1 MYDFTEKL
9 IFYLKNQS
17 LDAVIKINPVYKN
30 DCTEKYIPEY
40 MCKPTIAFGLFQLQ
54 LQHY

>member
-1 MYDFTEKL
+1 MYDFTEKF

-17 LDAVIKINPVYKN
+17 LNAVIKIDHIYKN

-40 MCKPTIAFGLFQLQ
+40 MYKPTIAFSLFQHQ